1 MKVFAVSILFIVG
14 TLFAYGTV
22 SANQSGQC
30 PGFNSPANTK
40 IDTND
45 GSVILAAGTVF
56 CIHASNNNTG
66 ILVADGTTTLD
77 EYIAANIINHGG
89 QIPAISNYVIYP
101 AVPTPTIT
109 PTPAITPTPTPNVT
123 PTPTP
128 NVTPTP
134 IVTPTPTISPSP
146 SPTPSP
152 TPVVTPNANVTP
164 PPTNTIEGS
173 NTVSGNDWLTISLIF
188 GGLVVLFSVAGLG
201 RKNKSE

>member
-1 MKVFAVSILFIVG
+1 MKVFAVSILLLLG

-45 GSVILAAGTVF
+45 GSIILAAGTVF

-101 AVPTPTIT
+101 ALPTPTPTPTIT
-109 PTPAITPTPTPNVT
+109 PTPAITPV
-123 PTPTP
+123 PTPTATP
-128 NVTPTP
+128 SVTPTP
-134 IVTPTPTISPSP
+134 IVTPTPTVSPTP
-146 SPTPSP
+146 SPTSSP

-164 PPTNTIEGS
+164 PPTNTIEGN

-188 GGLVVLFSVAGLG
+188 GGLVVLFSIAGLS